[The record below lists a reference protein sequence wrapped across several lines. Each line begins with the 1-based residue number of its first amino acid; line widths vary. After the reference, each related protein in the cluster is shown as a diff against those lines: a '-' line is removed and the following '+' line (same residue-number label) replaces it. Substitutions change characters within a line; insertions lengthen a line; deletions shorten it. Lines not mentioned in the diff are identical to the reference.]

1 MATSLA
7 ADLSEDYRRAEG
19 DLPEPASALLS
30 RARDSSIYGTRERD
44 RLLTDIV
51 AAYRAGPRQL
61 WAPVILDL
69 LAPALVE
76 LLPLLRPELPVV
88 DNEEIR
94 QQLVMETLRA
104 AAVMPIHE
112 RGGDTKVRLLAR
124 AYKYVVRWLVREGS
138 RQHCQLSFEALEEVT
153 R

>member
-7 ADLSEDYRRAEG
+7 ADLREDYRRADS
-19 DLPEPASALLS
+19 DLPEPTSALLS
-30 RARDSSIYGTRERD
+30 RARDSSIYGTTERD
-44 RLLTDIV
+44 RLLTEIV
-51 AAYRAGPRQL
+51 AAYRAGPRKL

-88 DNEEIR
+88 DKEEIR

-112 RGGDTKVRLLAR
+112 GGGDTKVRLLAR

-138 RQHCQLSFEALEEVT
+138 RQRYQLSFEALDEVT